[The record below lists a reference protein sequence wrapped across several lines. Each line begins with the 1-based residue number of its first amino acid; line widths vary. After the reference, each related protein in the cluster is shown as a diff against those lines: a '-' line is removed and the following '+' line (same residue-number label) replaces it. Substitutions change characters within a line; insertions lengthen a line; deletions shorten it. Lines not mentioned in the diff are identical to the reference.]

1 MKSNYK
7 VWFGETAHIASGPG
21 RIVAV
26 VVAKDETEASLLAL
40 EMIGRAGRATI
51 TENVAR
57 MEWDVLGDAKTD
69 VAEIVTGHWSR

>member
-1 MKSNYK
+1 MSYK
-7 VWFGETAHIASGPG
+7 VWYGHTAHIASGPG

-51 TENVAR
+51 SENVVT
-57 MEWDVLGDAKTD
+57 MEWDVLGSAKED

>member
-1 MKSNYK
+1 MNYK
-7 VWFGETAHIASGPG
+7 VWYGETAHVASGPG

-26 VVAKDETEASLLAL
+26 VVATDETEASLLAL

-57 MEWDVLGDAKTD
+57 MSWSMLGEAVEDGPQ
-69 VAEIVTGHWSR
+69 IVTGHWSR